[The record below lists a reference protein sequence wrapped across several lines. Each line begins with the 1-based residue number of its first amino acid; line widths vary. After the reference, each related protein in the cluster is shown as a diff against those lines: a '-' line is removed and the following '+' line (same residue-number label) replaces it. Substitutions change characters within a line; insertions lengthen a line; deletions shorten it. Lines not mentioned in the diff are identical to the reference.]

1 MAQNTELMLV
11 DFISLT
17 FFFFF
22 FSTMSIIACMEV
34 CMSNE
39 IDTGMISKSI
49 NWAYDFVNSGCDNFP
64 GFDSPDKVAGKLL
77 QENNG
82 NVGLAVDAA
91 VSMHSKETA
100 IAGALTCIGGL
111 VMLPAGIIVDVANLF
126 AMQLRM
132 LQTIALLRGLD
143 IYDDRVKKICILCL
157 AGSKLS
163 DKVLKDATI
172 KMALN
177 ASKPI
182 INYLAKE
189 TVIEV
194 ISRYIVFDF
203 VSKGA
208 KWFIKAAPIIGGV
221 VGAGFDYYMT
231 KTVGTAGKELIPVGQ
246 ENVDRAVEEY
256 MKKHS

>member
-1 MAQNTELMLV
+1 
-11 DFISLT
+11 
-17 FFFFF
+17 
-22 FSTMSIIACMEV
+22 
-34 CMSNE
+34 MSNE

-49 NWAYDFVNSGCDNFP
+49 NWAYDFVNSDFDNVP

-77 QENNG
+77 QKYNG

-91 VSMHSKETA
+91 VSMHSERA
-100 IAGALTCIGGL
+100 AVAGALTCLGGL
-111 VMLPAGIIVDVANLF
+111 VMLPAAIAEVANLF

-163 DKVLKDATI
+163 DILLKDVAI
-172 KMALN
+172 NMALN

-194 ISRYIVFDF
+194 ISRIIVFDF
-203 VSKGA
+203 VAKGA
-208 KWFIKAAPIIGGV
+208 KWFIKAVPFIGGAA
-221 VGAGFDYYMT
+221 GAGFDYYMT
-231 KTVGTAGKELIPVGQ
+231 KAVGMAGKELIPVGQ